1 MQAKTK
7 MWVAG
12 MAASAAFFVGLIQ
25 HEGFR
30 SKPYRDSVGV
40 PTIGIGSTVY
50 PDGASVKMTDAPI
63 TKKQA
68 IEFAKSHVSKDER
81 RFRDLMPDIALSQ
94 AEYDLYLDF
103 AYQYGTHTFAKSSM
117 LRNLKRGDYQAACRS
132 LLKYKF
138 AGGRDCSKP
147 QNWNG
152 RRGCKGVWD
161 RQVKRYQ
168 ACMEANR

>member
-1 MQAKTK
+1 MQNKK
-7 MWVAG
+7 MWVVG
-12 MAASAAFFVGLIQ
+12 MTASAAFFVGLIQ

-50 PDGASVKMTDAPI
+50 PDGSKVKMTDPAI

-68 IEFAKSHVSKDER
+68 IEHAKHHVSKDER
-81 RFRDLMPDIALSQ
+81 RFQKLMPDVMLSQ
-94 AEYDLYLDF
+94 TEYDLYLDF

-117 LRNLKRGDYQAACRS
+117 LRNLKRGDYKAACRS

-138 AGGRDCSKP
+138 AGGRDCSIRK
-147 QNWNG
+147 NN
-152 RRGCKGVWD
+152 CIGVWKRQLD
-161 RQVKRYQ
+161 RYNK
-168 ACMEANR
+168 CMEANR